1 MEILRMNIIKIN
13 KILNIILVIAV
24 VYAVVTFV
32 GQQSKLN
39 SYNKDIA
46 YYTAQ
51 IEELKEKKEELIAT
65 QENVNSPEYI
75 EQIAREELDMYLP
88 NETVYIDVSK

>member
-1 MEILRMNIIKIN
+1 MNVLKIN
-13 KILNIILVIAV
+13 KLLNLILIFMV
-24 VYAVVTFV
+24 VYALINFI

-46 YYTAQ
+46 SYTAQ
-51 IEELKEKKEELIAT
+51 IEELKEKKEELLKT
-65 QENVNSPEYI
+65 QSNVNSPEYI